1 MAHFAKL
8 DENNVVTN
16 IVVVDNNDIQNL
28 PFPESEPVGIAFL
41 DNLIP
46 NCRWAQTSYNNN
58 FRIRYAGIGANFFP
72 TCEASEYGG
81 FSNIKQYDYFVLN
94 DETLTWE
101 APIPYPDDGKIYLWS
116 DEKRDWILNRL
127 QKPVQTTTIG

>member
-8 DENNVVTN
+8 DENNVVIDV
-16 IVVVDNNDIQNL
+16 IVVGNADIDNL

-72 TCEASEYGG
+72 TCEASQYGG

-94 DETLTWE
+94 TTTLLWVP
-101 APIPYPDDGKIYLWS
+101 PIPYPTDGKEYVWD
-116 DEKRDWILNRL
+116 DEKRAWVLLRD
-127 QKPVQTTTIG
+127 QGTEQTTTIG